1 MKAQGNGPSFPG
13 PHNIHVAQ
21 LSNGLRVW
29 VYENFSSPTIVL
41 SANLRGG
48 AECEPPEQ
56 AGLAQMSA
64 AMLRRG
70 TRNLSFDH
78 INERLEEVGAS
89 LSFGSGRHTLSVDF
103 KCLSED
109 FDLVLDLLAGCL
121 AEPAFDERQLE
132 LVRAQ
137 FLTSIQERQHN
148 TRSTASLAFRE
159 LLFSDHPY
167 GRALS
172 GYEHT
177 ITPLTRGD
185 VMAFYADWIGPVEGV
200 VVVVG
205 AITAAQALTRL
216 ERTLGQ
222 WSASPTGAIP
232 PTPAV
237 YAPPFLAL
245 GQTVTRFSA
254 LAGKSQSDIVL
265 GWPGLASRHPDFDPA
280 RVGNSIL
287 GQFGMGGRL
296 GNNVRERQGMAYYAS
311 SHLETNMAGGSWYA
325 IAGVNPINVDQTVQ
339 TILSEVER
347 MIQEPVA
354 GDELAEVQS
363 RLVGSLPL
371 QLETNAGIATHLLE
385 MAWHDLG
392 LDYLLTYAGRIYGI
406 TRDDVLRVA
415 QSYLKPDCYALS
427 VAGPEA

>member
-1 MKAQGNGPSFPG
+1 MKPSSLPG
-13 PHNIHVAQ
+13 PDTISVAA
-21 LSNGLRVW
+21 LSNGMRVW

-41 SANLRGG
+41 SASLRSG
-48 AECEPPEQ
+48 AECEQANQ
-56 AGLAQMSA
+56 AGLAQITA

-70 TRNLSFDH
+70 TRHVSFDR
-78 INERLEEVGAS
+78 INEQLEEVGAS
-89 LSFGSGRHTLSVDF
+89 LGFGSGRHTVSIDC
-103 KCLSED
+103 KCLCED
-109 FDLVLDLLAGCL
+109 FDLTLELLSGCL
-121 AEPAFDERQLE
+121 AEPAFDEGQLE
-132 LVRAQ
+132 LLRAQ

-159 LLFSDHPY
+159 LLFPDHPY

-185 VMAFYADWIGPVEGV
+185 LAAFYQDWIRPADGV

-205 AITAAQALTRL
+205 AITATEAVARL
-216 ERTLGQ
+216 ERSVGQ
-222 WSASPTGAIP
+222 WSAPAARPVP
-232 PTPAV
+232 PTPS
-237 YAPPFLAL
+237 FSAL
-245 GQTVTRFSA
+245 GQTATRFSA

-265 GWPGLASRHPDFDPA
+265 GWQGLASRHPDYDPA
-280 RVGNSIL
+280 RVCNSIL

-325 IAGVNPINVDQTVQ
+325 IAGVNPTHVDQTVQ
-339 TILSEVER
+339 TILSEIER
-347 MIQEPVA
+347 ITQEPVSEE
-354 GDELAEVQS
+354 ELAEVQS

-385 MAWHDLG
+385 MAWHELG
-392 LDYLLTYAGRIYGI
+392 LDYLLSYAGRIYGI

-415 QSYLKPDCYALS
+415 QSYLKPECYVLS
-427 VAGPEA
+427 VAGPEYGRREA